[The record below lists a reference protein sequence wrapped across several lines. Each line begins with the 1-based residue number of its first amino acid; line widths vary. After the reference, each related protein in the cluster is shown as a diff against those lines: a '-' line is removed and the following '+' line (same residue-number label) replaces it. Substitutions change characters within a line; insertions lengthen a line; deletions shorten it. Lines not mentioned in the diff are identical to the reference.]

1 MTRVE
6 TDEPVAIKPGD
17 IYEDCAFQPILCTY
31 SEGGQLS
38 GISLIDGSYP
48 RWCDIGGC
56 GPVKLSIADV
66 IAARTDWTTYR
77 KHREDMFAAEYPPP
91 SA

>member
-1 MTRVE
+1 MT
-6 TDEPVAIKPGD
+6 TDGPEDIKPGD

-31 SEGGQLS
+31 NEGGEIS

-66 IAARTDWTTYR
+66 IAARTDWTTYL
-77 KHREDMFAAEYPPP
+77 KHREAIAAAEYPSP